1 MISAPQD
8 GREHSLPLQ
17 ERTAKS
23 YTSSVYYHP
32 HKRRAR
38 AESGGFMA
46 SDNTQTAS
54 TTAPELQRRV
64 IERFGVLPNFFRLS
78 LETPEIT
85 EKLWGLAQAAYLDNP
100 LPSVF
105 KERLFVHLSRFCAAR
120 YCIARHTGF
129 LIGLGRPSGDKDA
142 HAESVEN
149 VVKLLRRVFPRGSEL
164 RPCLSFCSQS
174 PAPLVEMP
182 TAGTQME
189 DALFSLAGHVF
200 LQTVDAPECL
210 EALQRLLGTVR
221 LQYLL
226 LFLAF
231 VRAAHYWTKV
241 HPEIQ
246 FEDDI
251 KQLLATH
258 EALAS
263 CILEDPEASADKITE
278 SILDELPELRLK
290 ADKAIGLLASIVDS
304 SEDAIVSKT
313 LEGVITSWNAGA
325 ERLFGYTSDEAI
337 GQNISIIIPLNRR
350 DEETSILARL
360 RRGERIEHFDT
371 IRVRKDGTQIEIS
384 LTISPVRDASGKII
398 GASKIARD
406 ISGRKRVERELNES
420 EQRFRALAD
429 ALDTQVRFRT
439 QELQRRNAEILQQSD
454 QLRDLSGKLMF
465 AQDEER
471 RHIARELHDS
481 AGQNLAALGMSLAR
495 IENDAKRDP
504 ERLSESIKDAQK
516 LIEELTQEIR
526 TTSYLLH
533 PPMLD
538 ESGLSVALR
547 WYIDGLAERSG
558 LSIELNIPGQLE
570 RFAPDVELAI
580 FRLVQECLTNIHR
593 HSESKTAVIRIANE
607 SGQICVQ
614 VQDHGRGISP
624 ERLAEIQSRGVGVGI
639 RGMQERIRQSHG
651 QLTIDSNVLGT
662 TITAVFPTKTPA
674 VKEQGMNAQR
684 GVA

>member
-1 MISAPQD
+1 
-8 GREHSLPLQ
+8 
-17 ERTAKS
+17 
-23 YTSSVYYHP
+23 
-32 HKRRAR
+32 
-38 AESGGFMA
+38 MA
-46 SDNTQTAS
+46 SNNTQSASATAQ
-54 TTAPELQRRV
+54 ELLRRV

-78 LETPEIT
+78 PETPEIT

-105 KERLFVHLSRFCAAR
+105 KERLFVYLSRFCAAR

-142 HAESVEN
+142 RPESVED
-149 VVKLLRRVFPRGSEL
+149 VVDLLRRPFPRGPEL
-164 RPCLSFCSQS
+164 KPCLSFCSQC

-182 TAGTQME
+182 TAGTQLE
-189 DALFSLAGHVF
+189 DGLFSLAGHVF
-200 LQTVDAPECL
+200 LQTADASECL
-210 EALQRLLGTVR
+210 EALERLLGTVR
-221 LQYLL
+221 FQYLV
-226 LFLAF
+226 LFLTF

-263 CILEDPEASADKITE
+263 CILEDPDASTDKITQ
-278 SILDELPELRLK
+278 SILDELPELRLR
-290 ADKAIGLLASIVDS
+290 ADKAISLLASIIDS
-304 SEDAIVSKT
+304 SDDAIISKT

-325 ERLFGYTSDEAI
+325 ERLFGYTPEEAI
-337 GQNISIIIPLNRR
+337 GRNISIIIPLDRR

-360 RRGERIEHFDT
+360 RQGERIEHFDT
-371 IRVRKDGTQIEIS
+371 TRVRKDGTKLEIS
-384 LTISPVRDASGKII
+384 LTISPVRDASGKVI

-406 ISGRKRVERELNES
+406 ISGRKRVERELHES

-429 ALDTQVRFRT
+429 ALDTQVQFRT

-471 RHIARELHDS
+471 RRIARDLHDS
-481 AGQNLAALGMSLAR
+481 AGQNLAALGMSLVR
-495 IENDAKRDP
+495 LENNAKHDP
-504 ERLSESIKDAQK
+504 ARLSESIKDAQN
-516 LIEELTQEIR
+516 LIHELTQEIR

-538 ESGLSVALR
+538 ESGLSVALH

-558 LSIELNIPGQLE
+558 LSIELNIPDKLE
-570 RFAPDVELAI
+570 RFAPDIELAI

-593 HSESKTAVIRIANE
+593 HSGSKTAVIRIANE
-607 SGQICVQ
+607 PDKICVE
-614 VQDHGRGISP
+614 VQDHGKGISQ

-651 QLTIDSNVLGT
+651 QLTIDSNALGT
-662 TITAVFPTKTPA
+662 TITAVFLTKTPA
-674 VKEQGMNAQR
+674 VKEQGMKSQR